1 MEKKK
6 HYLNLRIEEDLLN
19 KLREYD
25 NYSDFTRNALE
36 KQIKYIEALDSMNDQ
51 ELGESF
57 RAIIK
62 ILENTEEN
70 TNKYKFFNLIISD
83 FFRVIGNRSGMR
95 KELL

>member
-1 MEKKK
+1 MDKKK

-19 KLREYD
+19 RLREYD

-36 KQIKYIEALDSMNDQ
+36 KQIEYIEALDSMSDQ
-51 ELGESF
+51 EIGESF

-70 TNKYKFFNLIISD
+70 TNKYRFFNLIISD